1 MSQRVR
7 TIIGM
12 IGLTFAQWIDIIQT
26 VGLLGGGMWVAYTY
40 WRFRKGQVSVGI
52 EPAVVLHRDPST
64 NEPVLLVRLRI
75 LNSSN
80 ILFRYRRATATLLDA
95 STRTPD
101 GSLQLVPFAEE
112 DPFIPLYADISKDP
126 VRISKGEVFEIAD
139 RSGLSLEPGEYADT
153 GLAFVLSQ
161 DLGLM
166 ALHVM
171 IEGRQG
177 RLGRRSYWWASFF
190 YVDPMELGVPI
201 APNPARIEA

>member
-1 MSQRVR
+1 
-7 TIIGM
+7 M
-12 IGLTFAQWIDIIQT
+12 IDLAFAQWIDIIQT
-26 VGLLGGGMWVAYTY
+26 FGLLGGAMWVAYTY

-52 EPAVVLHRDPST
+52 EPTVRLHRDPST
-64 NEPVLLVRLRI
+64 DEPVLLVRLRI

-126 VRISKGEVFEIAD
+126 VRIGKGEVFEIAD
-139 RSGLSLEPGEYADT
+139 KSGLSLEPGEYADT
-153 GLAFVLSQ
+153 ELAFVLTQ

-177 RLGRRSYWWASFF
+177 RLGRRSYWWASFL
-190 YVDPMELGVPI
+190 YLDPTISDVSI
-201 APNPARIEA
+201 APTPARIGGS